1 MVTHDTKLTRRAMVG
16 ATASLVVAA
25 AGAPHEAMATPGDTS
40 SLAAAIEQSHRA
52 LRAILNGD
60 PTLYEAL
67 FADREDIT
75 LGNPFGPYARGKAAV
90 AKTLAGAAAKYRDG
104 EVVGVDLVATYARG
118 SIACVVEVEHDR
130 AKVGDGNEPAE
141 FHVRVTSVYERLKGQ
156 WRLVHRHADPITTP
170 RPAESV
176 LGR

>member
-1 MVTHDTKLTRRAMVG
+1 MATHDRKFTRRAMVG
-16 ATASLVVAA
+16 ATASLMVT
-25 AGAPHEAMATPGDTS
+25 AGSGSHGAIGTPADTA
-40 SLAAAIEQSHRA
+40 SLAAAVEQSHRA

-67 FADREDIT
+67 FADRDDIT
-75 LGNPFGPYARGKAAV
+75 LGNPFGPYARGRAAV
-90 AKTLAGAAAKYRDG
+90 SKTLAGAAAKYRDG
-104 EVVGVDLVATYARG
+104 EVVGVDSVATYANG

-130 AKVGDGNEPAE
+130 AKVGGGNDLAE
-141 FHVRVTSVYERLKGQ
+141 FHVRVTSVYEHLKGQ